1 MAREKTP
8 SKGPY
13 GDVVER
19 LTEIVQA
26 LEAGDLS
33 LEESLERF
41 AEGVKLVKDGEA
53 LLSDAEKR
61 IEQLLS
67 DDGKTAPLKLTDAK
81 PPDAKPPDVKE
92 AAATVASA
100 SARAAKRPA
109 ATPPPPRSDDDLDDV
124 PF

>member
-1 MAREKTP
+1 VARDKTS

-13 GDVVER
+13 GDVVDR

-26 LEAGDLS
+26 LEAGELS

-41 AEGVKLVKDGEA
+41 AEGVKLVKEGEA

-67 DDGKTAPLKLTDAK
+67 DDGKTAPLKL
-81 PPDAKPPDVKE
+81 PDPKD
-92 AAATVASA
+92 AAATPVAPA
-100 SARAAKRPA
+100 QPRAAAKRPA
-109 ATPPPPRSDDDLDDV
+109 ATPPAPRSDDELDDV

>member
-1 MAREKTP
+1 VARDKTS

-13 GDVVER
+13 GDVVDR

-26 LEAGDLS
+26 LEAGELS

-41 AEGVKLVKDGEA
+41 AEGVKLVKEGEA

-67 DDGKTAPLKLTDAK
+67 DDGKTAPLKLADTKEVAV
-81 PPDAKPPDVKE
+81 PP
-92 AAATVASA
+92 ASA
-100 SARAAKRPA
+100 SARGAKRPV
-109 ATPPPPRSDDDLDDV
+109 ATPPPPAPPRSDDDLDDV

>member
-1 MAREKTP
+1 MARDKTT

-13 GDVVER
+13 GDVVDR
-19 LTEIVQA
+19 LSEIVQA
-26 LEAGDLS
+26 LEAGELS

-41 AEGVKLVKDGEA
+41 AEGVKLVKEGEA

-67 DDGKTAPLKLTDAK
+67 DDGKTAPLKLPDPKDATT
-81 PPDAKPPDVKE
+81 P
-92 AAATVASA
+92 VAPA
-100 SARAAKRPA
+100 QPRVAAKRPA
-109 ATPPPPRSDDDLDDV
+109 ATPPAPRSDDELDDV